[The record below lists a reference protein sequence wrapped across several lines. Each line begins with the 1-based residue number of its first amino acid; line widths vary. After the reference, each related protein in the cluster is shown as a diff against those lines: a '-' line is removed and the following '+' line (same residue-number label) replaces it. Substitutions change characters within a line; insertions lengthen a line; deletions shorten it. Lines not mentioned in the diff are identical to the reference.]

1 MAAITG
7 VDVALRNQ
15 VNRELWDYADDY
27 HSFISVLCALDNMW
41 NVQSRFQKDE
51 DTSGEAFQIT
61 YRKGL
66 PTVQGVLARTDTIT
80 NLPRTEQSN
89 FSIVAG
95 KMLPSFYD
103 CREDVRR
110 AYLTVFEKNPQ
121 AVLPYLKS
129 VAQAARDAFYKKL
142 SDDMFPVA
150 SIGEPT
156 DPGSGTSFA
165 EAEDKVMAVHYPLQ
179 SGYADNASTGSGT
192 YSYLGIDM
200 NAAGY
205 TDLKSVQYGTT
216 SSSFGNPSWDN
227 IRKNLILPIKLRG
240 GRPDLL
246 IVDSGTYSYMLN
258 DAETAIRIK
267 QSTNLQFGGEL
278 IQVGDM
284 FVMPEGRMDLYPANS
299 VPRQLYCLQTDTW
312 RFKYRHLNDQL
323 KFIDHPDTATLV
335 TLLAY
340 IEVCLVCEHPRY
352 NGRGYNVS
360 LA

>member
-27 HSFISVLCALDNMW
+27 HSFVSVLAALDNMW
-41 NVQSRFQKDE
+41 QVQSRFQKDN
-51 DTSGEAFQIT
+51 DTTGESFQFT

-95 KMLPSFYD
+95 KIQPSFYD
-103 CREDVRR
+103 SREDVRR
-110 AYLTVFEKNPQ
+110 AYLSVFEKNPQ
-121 AVLPYLKS
+121 AVVPYLKA
-129 VAQAARDAFYKKL
+129 VAQAMRDAFYKKL
-142 SDDMFPVA
+142 SDDMFPTD
-150 SIGEPT
+150 IGEPT
-156 DPGSGTSFA
+156 DPGSGTSYA

-179 SGYADNASTGSGT
+179 SGYADNEASGSGT
-192 YSYLGIDM
+192 YSYLGFDL

-205 TDLKSVQYGTT
+205 TGLKSVQKGTT
-216 SSSFGNPSWDN
+216 TAGFGNPTWDN
-227 IRKNLILPIKLRG
+227 IRTNLILPLKLRG
-240 GRPDLL
+240 AKPDLL
-246 IVDSGTYSYMLN
+246 LVDSGTYSYMLN
-258 DAETAIRIK
+258 DAETAIRLS
-267 QSTNLQFGGEL
+267 QSTNLKFGGE
-278 IQVGDM
+278 IIRVGDM
-284 FVMPEGRMDLYPANS
+284 FVMPESRLDTLGVSY
-299 VPRQLYCLQTDTW
+299 PRQLYCLQTDTW

-323 KFIDHPDTATLV
+323 KFIDHPDTAVLV

-340 IEVCLVCEHPRY
+340 IEVCLVCEHPRF

>member
-41 NVQSRFQKDE
+41 NVQSRFVKDQ
-51 DTSGEAFQIT
+51 DTSGESFQIT

-95 KMLPSFYD
+95 KMQPSFYD

-110 AYLTVFEKNPQ
+110 AYLSVFEKNPQ
-121 AVLPYLKS
+121 AVLPYLKA
-129 VAQAARDAFYKKL
+129 VASAARDAFYKKL
-142 SDDMFPVA
+142 SDDMFPTD
-150 SIGEPT
+150 IGEPT
-156 DPGSGTSFA
+156 DPGSGTSYA
-165 EAEDKVMAVHYPLQ
+165 EAEDKVMALHYPLQ
-179 SGYADNASTGSGT
+179 SGFADNELTGSGT
-192 YSYLGIDM
+192 YPYLGIDL

-205 TDLKSVQYGTT
+205 TDLKAKNAGTT
-216 SSSFGNPSWDN
+216 TSSFGNPSWAN
-227 IRKNLILPIKLRG
+227 IREKLILPLKLRG
-240 GRPDLL
+240 AQPDL
-246 IVDSGTYSYMLN
+246 IICDSSVYSYMLN
-258 DAETAIRIK
+258 DAETAIRLK
-267 QSTNLQFGGEL
+267 QSTNLKFGGEI

-284 FVMPEGRMDLYPANS
+284 FVLPEGRLDTLAATYL
-299 VPRQLYCLQTDTW
+299 RQMYVVQTDTW

-323 KFIDHPDTATLV
+323 KFIDHPDSAVLV

-340 IEVCLVCEHPRY
+340 IEVCLMCEHPRY

-360 LA
+360 VA